1 MGRTFKI
8 GMFNLSGIYLENMK
22 HDIFTVILET
32 VILNFQM
39 KIKAKIQIHK
49 DPSTQ
54 IQRDQI

>member
-1 MGRTFKI
+1 ML
-8 GMFNLSGIYLENMK
+8 GMFNDLSGIYLENMK
-22 HDIFTVILET
+22 QDIFTVILET

-49 DPSTQ
+49 DPSSQ